1 MTRLSK
7 VGLVAAALTALV
19 TGLSVAAEEEGEGP
33 LGVWLDHTGRG
44 AVEITQCGEAVCGKV
59 VWVADAKNSEGCGLE
74 ILGDVKP
81 MGDGTYDEG
90 WIYDPDRDAK
100 FSVELV
106 PQGNKLSVHGYKGI
120 KMLGETFVWTR
131 APADLGR
138 CPS

>member
-1 MTRLSK
+1 
-7 VGLVAAALTALV
+7 
-19 TGLSVAAEEEGEGP
+19 
-33 LGVWLDHTGRG
+33 
-44 AVEITQCGEAVCGKV
+44 

-131 APADLGR
+131 APADLAR

>member
-1 MTRLSK
+1 MAMTRIGK
-7 VGLVAAALTALV
+7 VGLAVAAAMVAAA
-19 TGLSVAAEEEGEGP
+19 GMSVAADEAV

-44 AVEITQCGEAVCGKV
+44 AVEITECGDAVCGKV

-100 FSVELV
+100 FSVELT
-106 PQGNKLSVHGYKGI
+106 PNGDKLSVHGYKGI

-131 APADLGR
+131 APTDLQR

>member
-1 MTRLSK
+1 MTRLAK
-7 VGLVAAALTALV
+7 VGLAAAALVAAAA
-19 TGLSVAAEEEGEGP
+19 GLSVAAEEGP
-33 LGVWLDHTGRG
+33 LGVWIDHTGRG
-44 AVEITQCGEAVCGKV
+44 AVEITKCGDAVCGKV
-59 VWVADAKNSEGCGLE
+59 VWVADAKNFEGCGLE

-131 APADLGR
+131 APKDLAR

>member
-1 MTRLSK
+1 MTRIGK
-7 VGLVAAALTALV
+7 VVLAAAAVMTAAA
-19 TGLSVAAEEEGEGP
+19 GLSLAADDAV

-44 AVEITQCGEAVCGKV
+44 AVEITECGDAVCGKV

-100 FSVELV
+100 FSVELT

-131 APADLGR
+131 APADLQR

>member
-1 MTRLSK
+1 MAMTRIGK
-7 VGLVAAALTALV
+7 VGLAVAAAM
-19 TGLSVAAEEEGEGP
+19 VAAAGMSMAADDAV

-44 AVEITQCGEAVCGKV
+44 AVEITECGDAVCGKV

-100 FSVELV
+100 FSVELT
-106 PQGNKLSVHGYKGI
+106 PKGNKLSVHGYKGI

-131 APADLGR
+131 APADLER